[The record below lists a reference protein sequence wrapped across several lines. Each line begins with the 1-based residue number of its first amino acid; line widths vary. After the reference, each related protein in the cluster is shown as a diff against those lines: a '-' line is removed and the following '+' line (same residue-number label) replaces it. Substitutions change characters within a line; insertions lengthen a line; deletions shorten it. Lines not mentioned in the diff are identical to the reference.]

1 MRFLT
6 GCILD
11 WGHFYRGAFRCLK
24 PGGWLEHFEIGISW
38 QSENPGGITPE
49 SPIGQMVQLFTEAGE
64 KTGRTF
70 RIVDDGL
77 QTKYMK
83 ETGFVELGERDIHV
97 PHGAWMEDATMKQVG
112 IILGEA
118 LLEDLEGEYRT

>member
-1 MRFLT
+1 
-6 GCILD
+6 
-11 WGHFYRGAFRCLK
+11 
-24 PGGWLEHFEIGISW
+24 
-38 QSENPGGITPE
+38 
-49 SPIGQMVQLFTEAGE
+49 MVQLFTEAGE